1 MSLRDTDIPRDVV
14 TSPVRGPLA
23 PPGMVAVLDRL
34 LRFRPATVA
43 DLRAETPTIVS
54 LRLERPLG
62 FLYRAGQFALL
73 RLSTASGPD
82 LRPLSLASEP
92 HQSELRFATRRG
104 PSDFKQALLQL
115 RPGDEVRVS
124 RPMGSLRLDVARPAV
139 LVAGGI
145 GAAPMLSM
153 AAAASTDAADAPL
166 RLLISN
172 RTVEETPFR
181 QELADLSRIHRDM
194 RITWVVTSES
204 GRITSE
210 ELRRHADEL
219 PDAVFYVT
227 GPAAMVTDVVATLRG
242 TGVPR
247 GRIRLSKQTL
257 PFPPQRSA

>member
-1 MSLRDTDIPRDVV
+1 MTLLTTHPTHDGGTDP
-14 TSPVRGPLA
+14 PQAPLA
-23 PPGMVAVLDRL
+23 APAMIAVLDRL
-34 LRFRPATVA
+34 LRVRPATVL

-54 LRLERPLG
+54 LRIDRPPG
-62 FLYRAGQFALL
+62 FLYHAGQFALL
-73 RLSTASGPD
+73 RLNTPSGPD

-92 HQSELRFATRRG
+92 HESTLRFATRRG
-104 PSDFKQALLQL
+104 PSVFKQSLLAL
-115 RPGDEVRVS
+115 RPGDEVKVS
-124 RPMGSLRLDVARPAV
+124 RAMGSLRLDPSRPAV

-153 AAAASTDAADAPL
+153 AAAASTDAAAAPL

-227 GPAAMVTDVVATLRG
+227 GPRSMVTDVVGMLRG

-247 GRIRLSKQTL
+247 SRIRLSKQTL
-257 PFPPQRSA
+257 PFPRERSS